1 MNENNLALN
10 TYRKHPVRA
19 AAGDIMMV
27 EANIIYI
34 FKKQVQV
41 LSFPHSVL

>member
-19 AAGDIMMV
+19 AAGDIMMMQ
-27 EANIIYI
+27 ANN
-34 FKKQVQV
+34 
-41 LSFPHSVL
+41 LHL